1 MTRRF
6 PVTSHLLRSLVIL
19 APLIPAALAGSG
31 CQSLRLLDCRIVGGS
46 SRWDLGYYS
55 VTVLVEN
62 RSTEALDL
70 SKIYFEM
77 TTFDRQDQILD
88 RDYPFR
94 PKGEIRPFDND
105 RIPLNKPDKNGGI
118 SRSHIVLKDQRG
130 RILSEWSVGEPETA
144 QPEVK
149 PAAQGSS

>member
-1 MTRRF
+1 MSQSF
-6 PVTSHLLRSLVIL
+6 HFHSALLRSAPFL
-19 APLIPAALAGSG
+19 ALALPAALAGSG
-31 CQSLRLLDCRIVGGS
+31 CQSFRLLDCRIVGGS
-46 SRWDLGYYS
+46 SRWDSGCYS
-55 VTVLVEN
+55 VTVLLEN

-77 TTFDRQDQILD
+77 TTFDHEDQVLD

-105 RIPLNKPDKNGGI
+105 RIPLNKPDAKGGI
-118 SRSHIVLKDQRG
+118 SRSHILLKDQRG
-130 RILSEWSVGEPETA
+130 RVLSEWSVGEPETA